1 MTAPR
6 TVAELFKMF
15 ESMKA
20 NFEQRLTTLEATNA
34 SLTAELTK
42 KDEEIKELKEA
53 KDTQAKAI
61 EQQEKI
67 QKVVDNH

>member
-1 MTAPR
+1 
-6 TVAELFKMF
+6 MF